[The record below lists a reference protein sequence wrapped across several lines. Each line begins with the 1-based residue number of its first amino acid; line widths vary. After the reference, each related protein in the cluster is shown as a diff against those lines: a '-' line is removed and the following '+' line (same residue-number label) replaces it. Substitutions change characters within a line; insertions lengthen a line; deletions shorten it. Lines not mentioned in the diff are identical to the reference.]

1 MTPYSNSS
9 YSASADD
16 TRELL
21 GLIADDTRS
30 QLRRWTAISIFLQC
44 PVVLTPG
51 SRRKAAALTNNA
63 IQVLRAML
71 ACSKEAIRSFR
82 KRRYDRCMRALDR
95 FERQRQALTIISHLT
110 ARVIIN
116 ALIEGSEHG
125 NRR

>member
-9 YSASADD
+9 YSASAND

-51 SRRKAAALTNNA
+51 SRRRAAALTSDA

-95 FERQRQALTIISHLT
+95 FEHLRQAITIISQLT
-110 ARVIIN
+110 ARVII
-116 ALIEGSEHG
+116 ASLIEGRSNG
-125 NRR
+125 RCR

>member
-44 PVVLTPG
+44 PVVLTTG

>member
-1 MTPYSNSS
+1 MTPYSNPS
-9 YSASADD
+9 YSASAED

-51 SRRKAAALTNNA
+51 SRRRTAALTKDA

-82 KRRYDRCMRALDR
+82 KRRYDRCMRALER
-95 FERQRQALTIISHLT
+95 FERLRQVFVVINRLTVRAL
-110 ARVIIN
+110 VG
-116 ALIEGSEHG
+116 ALFEGG
-125 NRR
+125 AQ

>member
-1 MTPYSNSS
+1 MTPYSNPP

-30 QLRRWTAISIFLQC
+30 QLRRWRAISIFLQC
-44 PVVLTPG
+44 PVVLNPS
-51 SRRKAAALTNNA
+51 SRRKTAALTSDA

-71 ACSKEAIRSFR
+71 ACSKEATRSFR

-95 FERQRQALTIISHLT
+95 FERQRQALSIISHLT
-110 ARVIIN
+110 TRVIIN
-116 ALIEGSEHG
+116 ALIE
-125 NRR
+125 RRDHACRH